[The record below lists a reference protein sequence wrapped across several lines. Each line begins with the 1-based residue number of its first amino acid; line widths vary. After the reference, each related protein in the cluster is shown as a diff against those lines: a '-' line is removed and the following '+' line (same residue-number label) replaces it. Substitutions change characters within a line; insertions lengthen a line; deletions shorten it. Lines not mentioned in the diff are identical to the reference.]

1 MNKYKRLLLLTGV
14 SLMMLNTGCSNITLT
29 KNQKV
34 EQAFEK
40 HLSIYPVKNLEDFYD
55 MEGFRDEEFE
65 KNDKG
70 TWVVSSYFSE
80 KASKKEP
87 LISRG
92 LVLFINRNNK
102 KVKGNYIVDKITP
115 DLKGNQSVEYPV
127 EMKNNKIIPIGNM
140 PREIKEQIENYRFLV
155 QDESIGDLSKLKR
168 IKERYNE
175 EMPLYTQTYE
185 LAKNNNIN
193 KWVQNKYSIDEKK
206 AELYIEKSG
215 ELKGS
220 SIGYLNFEISYNPR
234 YKNHKYYS
242 ESVQYQPSKELD

>member
-1 MNKYKRLLLLTGV
+1 MNKYKRLLLLTWV

-29 KNQKV
+29 KDQKV

-40 HLSIYPVKNLEDFYD
+40 HLSIYPVKSLEDFYD
-55 MEGFRDEEFE
+55 MEGFRDKEFD

>member
-1 MNKYKRLLLLTGV
+1 MNKYKRLLLTGV
-14 SLMMLNTGCSNITLT
+14 SLMMLNTGCSNITFT
-29 KNQKV
+29 KDQKV

-40 HLSIYPVKNLEDFYD
+40 HLSIYPVKSLEDFYD

-65 KNDKG
+65 KDDKG

-206 AELYIEKSG
+206 TELYIEKSG